1 MNRAV
6 HGGNLF
12 RAAAD
17 RGWDWREIADFS
29 ASINPLGPSPLVR
42 PAICEA
48 IDRIV
53 HYPEREPS
61 RLRRQLAR
69 HWNVAEDQ
77 MLLGNGA
84 TELLHFFARVWR
96 NRQVTLAAPVFS
108 EFHRAYPNAR
118 LAAADRM
125 DDWPTDHFLV
135 ITQPNNPTGA
145 VYPFL
150 RLRTWLRDTA
160 GPVMVDES
168 FLEFTGVESVA
179 SLIGERPGLFV
190 LRSLTKFHAL
200 PGLRI
205 GALLGAAE
213 AMDRMRAQREPWQV
227 NVLAEAAALAALED
241 EEHQRRTVEF
251 VRQERAWL
259 TERLTELPGVA
270 PETSS
275 ANYVFTHLAGS
286 SAGLCRFLFD
296 RKILVRDC
304 EGWPGIEGSAV
315 RVAVRTRKDN
325 ERLLAAWREY
335 PCGR

>member
-12 RAAAD
+12 AAAAG
-17 RGWDWREIADFS
+17 RGWDWREVIDFS

-48 IDRIV
+48 IERIV
-53 HYPEREPS
+53 HYPEREPAG
-61 RLRRQLAR
+61 LRRQLAR
-69 HWNVAEDQ
+69 KWNVAEEQ
-77 MLLGNGA
+77 VILGNGA

-96 NRQVTLAAPVFS
+96 SRQVTLAVPVFS

-118 LAAADRM
+118 LTVADRM
-125 DDWPTDHFLV
+125 DDWPTDQLLV

-145 VYPFL
+145 TYPFL

-168 FLEFTGVESVA
+168 FLDFSGVESVA
-179 SLIGERPGLFV
+179 SLIAERPGLFV

-205 GALLGAAE
+205 GALLGAVP
-213 AMDRMRAQREPWQV
+213 AMDRMRAMREPWQV
-227 NVLAEAAALAALED
+227 NVLAEAAALAALAD
-241 EEHQRRTVEF
+241 DEHQRRTVEF

-259 TERLTELPGVA
+259 TERLAEVPGVR

-275 ANYVFTHLAGS
+275 ANYVFARLAGS
-286 SAGLCRFLFD
+286 SEGLCRFLLD
-296 RKILVRDC
+296 RKILIRDC
-304 EGWPGIEGSAV
+304 AGWPGVDGAAV
-315 RVAVRTRKDN
+315 RVAVRTREDN
-325 ERLLAAWREY
+325 ERLLAAWRGY
-335 PCGR
+335 SCGS